1 MNQDWQEKAIRQ
13 LYRDQRQADES
24 LAPHFGATLEAAV
37 SKRKKDRSGRLI
49 LRLAV
54 AVVGLVAVAGIA
66 LLLLGRPSHEQAPV
80 AGLAPSESGIKPPA
94 TPGEPSS
101 ASTPSPPKPP
111 RRARPH
117 RQLPER
123 GAALISQW
131 RSPTDFLLRTPGDE
145 LLRSVPR
152 VGASAVKI
160 NLNLSSLKN

>member
-24 LAPHFGATLEAAV
+24 LAPHFAASLEAAL
-37 SKRKKDRSGRLI
+37 SKRRKDRSGRLI
-49 LRLAV
+49 FRLAI
-54 AVVGLVAVAGIA
+54 AVVALVAVAGLA
-66 LLLLGRPSHEQAPV
+66 LLLRGGTSREQAP
-80 AGLAPSESGIKPPA
+80 LAVMEPSESGIKPPA
-94 TPGEPSS
+94 TPREPSS

-111 RRARPH
+111 RRARSH
-117 RQLPER
+117 RPSPGRET
-123 GAALISQW
+123 ALISQW

-160 NLNLSSLKN
+160 NLNLSSFKN